1 MEMKSGGIPNVGFRN
16 GWERTESYQPSPTQE
31 QVDAYIRS
39 LEWQALLEDIGS
51 PPRHAEK
58 HRAAGRGRGAFV
70 FSGFFLGGL
79 IALALGCFAWLFQVM
94 YEGLK

>member
-1 MEMKSGGIPNVGFRN
+1 MEMKPGGIPKVGFHNR
-16 GWERTESYQPSPTQE
+16 WERTESYPPSPTQE

-39 LEWQALLEDIGS
+39 LEWQASLEGLGI

-58 HRAAGRGRGAFV
+58 HEAAGRGRGAFV
-70 FSGFFLGGL
+70 FSGFFWGL
-79 IALALGCFAWLFQVM
+79 IAVALGCSAWLFQVI